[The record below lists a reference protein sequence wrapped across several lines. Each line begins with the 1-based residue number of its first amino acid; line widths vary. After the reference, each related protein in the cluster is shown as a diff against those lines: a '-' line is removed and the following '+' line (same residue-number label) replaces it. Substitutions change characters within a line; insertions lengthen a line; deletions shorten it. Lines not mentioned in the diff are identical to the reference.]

1 MAYEIFIMIIFEV
14 NMKELGEYLKE
25 TRKAHGVSVEE
36 AAEDLSLSPN
46 ELENIESANIRAFK
60 DVYHLRHLVK
70 EYAKYLGLKPED
82 VQEEFNDF
90 LFEHTSKIS
99 LDDIMEAKRKRE
111 EQEAKKVSSPYT
123 KVYKK
128 KINIWPII
136 LVVLLFALFITI
148 SILVI
153 KQIHKKPTIN
163 SELKG
168 SVFCEYTY

>member
-1 MAYEIFIMIIFEV
+1 M
-14 NMKELGEYLKE
+14 
-25 TRKAHGVSVEE
+25 
-36 AAEDLSLSPN
+36 
-46 ELENIESANIRAFK
+46 ENNKIVQKKINI
-60 DVYHLRHLVK
+60 L
-70 EYAKYLGLKPED
+70 
-82 VQEEFNDF
+82 
-90 LFEHTSKIS
+90 
-99 LDDIMEAKRKRE
+99 
-111 EQEAKKVSSPYT
+111 
-123 KVYKK
+123 YKK